1 MLEHVIS
8 ARLINR
14 VISIVMASMAQNPF
28 GKKRFN
34 SQAKYLIMKLW
45 DYFEEEAKKSRVSV
59 NVKNK
64 ISKALSKDSLTL
76 Q

>member
-8 ARLINR
+8 ARFINC
-14 VISIVMASMAQNPF
+14 VISIVMASTAQNPF

-34 SQAKYLIMKLW
+34 SQAKYLIKKLW
-45 DYFEEEAKKSRVSV
+45 DYFEQEAKKSRVSV

-64 ISKALSKDSLTL
+64 ISKALGKDSLAL

>member
-8 ARLINR
+8 AHFINR
-14 VISIVMASMAQNPF
+14 MISIVMASTAQNPL
-28 GKKRFN
+28 GKKHSN

-45 DYFEEEAKKSRVSV
+45 DYFEQEANKSRVFV

-64 ISKALSKDSLTL
+64 ISKARDIDSFAL